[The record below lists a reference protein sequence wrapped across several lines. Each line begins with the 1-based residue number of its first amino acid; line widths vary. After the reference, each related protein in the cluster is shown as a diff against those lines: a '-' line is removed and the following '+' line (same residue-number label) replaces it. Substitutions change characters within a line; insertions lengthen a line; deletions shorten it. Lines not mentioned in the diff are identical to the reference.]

1 MVPHTRDGRVM
12 FAIPWHGH
20 VVVGTTDTPIPAST
34 LEPTAKSEEIDF
46 ILETASDYLAKRP
59 SRTDILSV
67 FTGIRPLV
75 KASDVSNTAALSR
88 DHTIEISSS
97 GLLTIAGGKWTTYR
111 HMAEDAVD
119 HAIVLG
125 KLDERPCVTR
135 ELRVHDPGSHDDSA
149 AWFAQHEMAR
159 TVEDVLARRTRLLFL
174 DAKAALAKA
183 PQIARELSQELGR
196 DEAWQKAQV
205 AAFKQTATHYLVP

>member
-1 MVPHTRDGRVM
+1 MDFMLV
-12 FAIPWHGH
+12 
-20 VVVGTTDTPIPAST
+20 
-34 LEPTAKSEEIDF
+34 TAG
-46 ILETASDYLAKRP
+46 AYLAKRP
-59 SRTDILSV
+59 RRADILSV

-75 KASDVSNTAALSR
+75 KSTDVSNTAALSR

-135 ELRVHDPGSHDDSA
+135 TLPIRNPGEHDDSA
-149 AWFAQHEMAR
+149 AWFARHEMAR
-159 TVEDVLARRTRLLFL
+159 TVEAVLARRTRLLLL
-174 DAKAALAKA
+174 DARAALAK
-183 PQIARELSQELGR
+183 
-196 DEAWQKAQV
+196 
-205 AAFKQTATHYLVP
+205 